1 MKYQLFAY
9 YNDLQAHATGLLVGE
24 YAYDLGRLAANA
36 GVKVP
41 LVSLDAL
48 LDDWAA
54 TNTQLQ
60 GLADRVFG
68 APALHEG
75 YRLDL
80 EAVEF
85 APFLARPGTIYAA
98 GANYRDH
105 VEAMARAFNMKLSL
119 DPRSELSLIHI

>member
-80 EAVEF
+80 
-85 APFLARPGTIYAA
+85 
-98 GANYRDH
+98 
-105 VEAMARAFNMKLSL
+105 
-119 DPRSELSLIHI
+119 SLIHI

>member
-54 TNTQLQ
+54 TNTQPVSYTHLT
-60 GLADRVFG
+60 LPTNREV
-68 APALHEG
+68 
-75 YRLDL
+75 
-80 EAVEF
+80 
-85 APFLARPGTIYAA
+85 
-98 GANYRDH
+98 
-105 VEAMARAFNMKLSL
+105 
-119 DPRSELSLIHI
+119 